1 MIIEKN
7 KKTIVQSHDFESVN
21 CTIDAEDMRYVA
33 SLLRNNYSNTQ
44 LAVIREISANALDAN
59 IEANSNR
66 NIEVTLP
73 TSMNNVFAV
82 RDFGGGLS
90 KEDVFGLYSKY
101 GKSTKRE
108 SNNYIGAFGIG
119 KFAPLSYGDSF
130 TCVSYHGG
138 MKRSYNVFVNE
149 DDDTKIVEMH
159 KEASSEPTGLSI
171 EVAISG
177 EDISSFRDK
186 AQQFFEF
193 FSKKEM
199 PKFIGA
205 EEDFIQSREKVLESK
220 TDKWFILS
228 DDRDSHYYDN
238 HSHIL
243 MGREAYPIDRSS
255 VQVENYCDD
264 ASKTSMIQNLISQS
278 NFYLRLPLGAVKL
291 HHSRES
297 LEYNKS
303 TQKVIVE
310 AMLDA
315 CDEIQDIAKEKLS
328 NSACLWEAKR
338 NYAKIINS
346 MPYRIRNIFDNAFEW
361 NGVKINSFSF
371 DRPYGLQDDLIITHT
386 WRENDSSSRN
396 GFKCRSQKSTRVNCE
411 DNSIFL
417 IQDIDS
423 SHGNSLRAR
432 TLFNEDENLE
442 SVFFINAI
450 NTKAKNHIWDEWEFG
465 RVGKEHIKYTSNVE
479 KEKVNRTGVKRGSR
493 ASIPLFVMREKFD
506 SYHRT
511 NQSYWTS
518 VTDPLFD
525 VDDVSSVEGSV
536 DNKVIYIPIKNYKI
550 CGRDNADYELDWAYK
565 VVNNI
570 RQSSEDHGYTMPK
583 KYSKFRLYG
592 VRQGDVKKLDSDTWI
607 NFEDFYVQFAK
618 ELIKHHPK
626 LSNKMLACTD
636 FSSYSFRQ
644 NEEFREMSG
653 LLENKTFKPS
663 SHIGSGHIISRVSSI
678 AIQLDDNTSNCF
690 LKQVVNLLKKQDK
703 AWVNENMKASFDR
716 SSFERDIK
724 IISEDYPLLTN
735 IPVPSWARMK
745 DNDLHKNI
753 IGYIKMCDQLAN
765 NEIAVKK
772 TA

>member
-1 MIIEKN
+1 MIIDKN

-59 IEANSNR
+59 IEANSKR
-66 NIEVTLP
+66 RIEVTLP

-90 KEDVFGLYSKY
+90 QEDVFGLYSKY

-119 KFAPLSYGDSF
+119 KFAPLSYGDNF

-138 MKRSYNVFVNE
+138 KKIAYNIFVNE
-149 DDDTKIVEMH
+149 DDDTKIVKLNE
-159 KEASSEPTGLSI
+159 EASSEPTGLSI

-177 EDISSFRDK
+177 EDISSFREK
-186 AQQFFEF
+186 AKEFFEF
-193 FSKKEM
+193 FSKEEM

-205 EEDFIQSREKVLESK
+205 EDNFIKNREKILESES
-220 TDKWFILS
+220 DKWFLLS
-228 DDRDSHYYDN
+228 EQDQYHYN
-238 HSHIL
+238 SHSHAV
-243 MGREAYPIDRSS
+243 MGRVAYPIDRSS
-255 VQVENYCDD
+255 VQVDNYCDD
-264 ASKTSMIQNLISQS
+264 PDKVSIIQNLLSQN

-303 TQKVIVE
+303 TQKVVVE
-310 AMLDA
+310 ALSDA
-315 CDEIQDIAKEKLS
+315 CDEIQEIAKNKLS
-328 NSACLWEAKR
+328 DSACLWEAKR
-338 NYAKIINS
+338 NYAKIVNA
-346 MPYRIRNIFDNAFEW
+346 MPYHIRNIFDNAFEW

-371 DRPYGLQDDLIITHT
+371 DRPYGLQDDLVLTHT
-386 WRENDSSSRN
+386 WREDDSSSRN
-396 GFKCRSQKSTRVNCE
+396 GFKCRSQKQTRVNCE

-417 IQDIDS
+417 IQDIES

-432 TLFNEDENLE
+432 TLFNEDEKLE
-442 SVFFINAI
+442 NVFFIHP
-450 NTKAKNHIWDEWEFG
+450 TTQVGKDHIWNEWEFG
-465 RVGKEHIKYTSNVE
+465 KVSKDRIKYTSNVE

-493 ASIPLFVMREKFD
+493 ASIPLFIMRKKFD

-511 NQSYWTS
+511 NQSYWKN

-525 VDDVSSVEGSV
+525 ADDASSIEGCI
-536 DNKVIYIPIKNYKI
+536 DDKVIYIPIKNYKI

-570 RQSSEDHGYTMPK
+570 RQSGEQTGYKMPK
-583 KYSKFRLYG
+583 KYSKLRLYG
-592 VRQGDVKKLDSDTWI
+592 VRQGDVKKLDSDIWI

-618 ELIKHHPK
+618 ELIEKHPK
-626 LSNKMLACTD
+626 LSNKILACTD
-636 FSSYSFRQ
+636 FDSYSFRQ
-644 NEEFREMSG
+644 NEEFRQMSG

-663 SHIGSGHIISRVSSI
+663 PHIGSNHIISRTSAI
-678 AIQLDDNTSNCF
+678 ATQLDDNTSNSF
-690 LKQVVNLLKKQDK
+690 LRQAVNLLKKQDK

-716 SSFERDIK
+716 PSFEKDIK
-724 IISEDYPLLTN
+724 IISEDYPLLMN
-735 IPVPSWARMK
+735 IPVYSYGRMQ
-745 DNDLHKNI
+745 DNDLDKNI

>member
-73 TSMNNVFAV
+73 TNMNNVFAV

-130 TCVSYHGG
+130 SCVSYHGG

-159 KEASSEPTGLSI
+159 KEPSSEPTGLSI

-177 EDISSFRDK
+177 EDISSFREK
-186 AQQFFEF
+186 AKEFFEF
-193 FSKKEM
+193 FPKEEM

-205 EEDFIQSREKVLESK
+205 DEDFIRSRERVLESK
-220 TDKWFILS
+220 SDKWFILS
-228 DDRDSHYYDN
+228 DDNNSYYD
-238 HSHIL
+238 HYAHVL
-243 MGREAYPIDRSS
+243 MGRVAYPIDRSS

-264 ASKTSMIQNLISQS
+264 ANKTSMIQNLISQS

-361 NGVKINSFSF
+361 NGVKIDSFSF

-396 GFKCRSQKSTRVNCE
+396 GFKCRSQKQTRVNCE

-417 IQDIDS
+417 IQDIES

-442 SVFFINAI
+442 SVFFINAT

-493 ASIPLFVMREKFD
+493 ASIPLFIMRKKFD

-550 CGRDNADYELDWAYK
+550 CGRGDADYELDWAYNI
-565 VVNNI
+565 VNNI

-607 NFEDFYVQFAK
+607 NFEDFYVEFAK
-618 ELIKHHPK
+618 ELIKNHPK

-636 FSSYSFRQ
+636 FSSFSFRQ
-644 NEEFREMSG
+644 NEEFKQMSG

-663 SHIGSGHIISRVSSI
+663 SHIGSSHIVSRTSSI

-690 LKQVVNLLKKQDK
+690 LKQAVNLLKKQDK

-724 IISEDYPLLTN
+724 IISEDYPLLMN
-735 IPVPSWARMK
+735 IPVYSYGRMQ